1 MTTFATDEDTPLY
14 TLDNV
19 SITVSSAATT
29 AGGLLTISQP
39 SLRWQLNDI
48 DHEFAWHTIMLHAVV
63 REGVP
68 QPQIFLQLEDNTEIH
83 LTPQTDVCDEIF
95 AAMCKAAELNP
106 DDEQVDEGEDNN
118 EGSMWFRQD
127 NDTKLAA
134 YDDLLQGVVPGQF
147 EDAAVEEEEAKKD
160 NATE

>member
-1 MTTFATDEDTPLY
+1 
-14 TLDNV
+14 
-19 SITVSSAATT
+19 
-29 AGGLLTISQP
+29 
-39 SLRWQLNDI
+39 
-48 DHEFAWHTIMLHAVV
+48 
-63 REGVP
+63 
-68 QPQIFLQLEDNTEIH
+68 
-83 LTPQTDVCDEIF
+83 
-95 AAMCKAAELNP
+95 MCKAAELNP
-106 DDEQVDEGEDNN
+106 DEQVDEGEDNN

>member
-19 SITVSSAATT
+19 SITVSSAGTT

-39 SLRWQLNDI
+39 SLRWQSPDV
-48 DHEFAWHTIMLHAVV
+48 DHEFAWHAIMLHAVV

-68 QPQIFLQLEDNTEIH
+68 EPQIFLQLDDNTEIH

-106 DDEQVDEGEDNN
+106 DKQVDEGEDNN

-134 YDDLLQGVVPGQF
+134 YDNLLQGVVPGQF